1 MKLTVIGGSASCPNP
16 GGACSSFL
24 VTHGGFSVLLDC
36 GPDSISVLRQ
46 HATLRD
52 IGAVLISH
60 LHSDHTLD
68 LVPFRYG
75 LRYIPG
81 GRGSRVPLWLPPG
94 GEEFLERLGTVF
106 ALGAEFEQPFFSTEF
121 DVAEFNPDAR
131 LDVGP
136 FQVEFMPTHHFV
148 ACWAMRLHAGGRQL
162 VYLADSGFIEPLIDF
177 AHGADVVICEATLP
191 SEATGMAEN
200 SGHLTAAQAGEIAE
214 RAGAGHLLL
223 THLWAE
229 NDLQTVANEARST
242 FSGAITIA
250 ESGVQLVV

>member
-24 VTHGGFSVLLDC
+24 VSHEGISVLLDC

-46 HATLRD
+46 HTKLRD
-52 IGAVLISH
+52 IGAVVISH

-81 GRGSRVPLWLPPG
+81 GRGPQIPLWLPPG
-94 GEEFLERLGTVF
+94 GENFLERLGQLF
-106 ALGAEFEQPFFSTEF
+106 ALGAEAEQPFFSTEF
-121 DVAEFNPDAR
+121 VVAEFDPDAKI
-131 LDVGP
+131 DVGP
-136 FQVEFMPTHHFV
+136 FSIEFMPTHHFID
-148 ACWAMRLHAGGRQL
+148 CWAMRLEAGGRRL
-162 VYLADSGFIEPLIDF
+162 VYLADSGFVQPLVEF
-177 AHGADVVICEATLP
+177 AQGADVVICEATLP
-191 SEATGMAEN
+191 SEATGMPEN
-200 SGHLTAAQAGEIAE
+200 SGHLTAAQAGEIAQ

-223 THLWAE
+223 THLWDE
-229 NDLQTVANEARST
+229 NDVQLVAKEARST
-242 FSGAITIA
+242 FMGAITIA